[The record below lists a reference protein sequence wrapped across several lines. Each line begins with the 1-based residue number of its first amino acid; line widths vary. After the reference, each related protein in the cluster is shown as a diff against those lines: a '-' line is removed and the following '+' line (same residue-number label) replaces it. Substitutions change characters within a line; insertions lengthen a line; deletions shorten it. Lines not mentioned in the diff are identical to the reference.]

1 MSILITGGAGYI
13 GSHTAKLLNEAG
25 LDVVILDNLSTGRR
39 VNSRWGA
46 FIEGDIADV
55 SLVRSIIRQYAVTAV
70 LHLAA
75 YAQAGDSLV
84 RPDAYFANNVG
95 GTLKLLDAMVAENV
109 RQFVF
114 ASSSSVYGDTVSVS
128 AHEDDPVIP
137 MSAYGES
144 KLQTERALP
153 WYERA
158 YGLCWAALRYFNVAG
173 ATDGLGEEIS
183 ASLRIIPRTIHS
195 IIGYGPTL
203 EVFGT
208 ALPTLDGSAI
218 RDYVHV
224 VDVAQANLQALNAV
238 AQGQPGTV
246 LNVGSGTGVSV
257 LQIIEAVSKE
267 VGQPVKFHR
276 RPPHSG
282 DPAYTVSDISK
293 AQSFLGWTPVAS
305 SLTNIVA
312 SVVSSCKVKPRP

>member
-13 GSHTAKLLNEAG
+13 GSHTAKLLDEAG

-39 VNSRWGA
+39 ENSRWGA
-46 FIEGDIADV
+46 FIEGDIVDV
-55 SLVRSIIRQYAVTAV
+55 SVVRSIIRKYAVTAV

-75 YAQAGDSLV
+75 CAQAGDSVV
-84 RPDAYFANNVG
+84 RPDVYFANNVG

-114 ASSSSVYGDTVSVS
+114 ASSSSVYGDTLSVS
-128 AHEDDPVIP
+128 AHEDDPIIP

-158 YGLCWAALRYFNVAG
+158 YGLRWAALRYFNVAG

-195 IIGYGPTL
+195 IVGYGPTL

-208 ALPTLDGSAI
+208 ALPTLDGSAV

-238 AQGQPGTV
+238 KQNRAGTV
-246 LNVGSGTGVSV
+246 LNIGSGTGVSV
-257 LQIIEAVSKE
+257 LQVIEAVSKE
-267 VGQPVKFHR
+267 IGQSVIFQP
-276 RPPHSG
+276 RPPRSG

-293 AQSFLGWTPVAS
+293 ARSFLGWTPVAS

-312 SVVSSCKVKPRP
+312 SVVSSCKV

>member
-13 GSHTAKLLNEAG
+13 GSHTAKLLDEAG

-39 VNSRWGA
+39 ENSRWGA

-75 YAQAGDSLV
+75 CAQAGDSVV
-84 RPDAYFANNVG
+84 RPDVYFANNVG

-114 ASSSSVYGDTVSVS
+114 ASSSSVYGDTLSVS

-144 KLQTERALP
+144 KLQTVRALP

-158 YGLCWAALRYFNVAG
+158 YGLRWAALRYFNVAG

-183 ASLRIIPRTIHS
+183 ASL
-195 IIGYGPTL
+195 
-203 EVFGT
+203 
-208 ALPTLDGSAI
+208 A
-218 RDYVHV
+218 
-224 VDVAQANLQALNAV
+224 
-238 AQGQPGTV
+238 
-246 LNVGSGTGVSV
+246 
-257 LQIIEAVSKE
+257 
-267 VGQPVKFHR
+267 
-276 RPPHSG
+276 
-282 DPAYTVSDISK
+282 
-293 AQSFLGWTPVAS
+293 SFLGPFTPS
-305 SLTNIVA
+305 SAMAQRSKSLVPH
-312 SVVSSCKVKPRP
+312 CQH

>member
-13 GSHTAKLLNEAG
+13 GSHTAKLLDEAG

-39 VNSRWGA
+39 ENSRWGA
-46 FIEGDIADV
+46 FVEGDIADV

-75 YAQAGDSLV
+75 CAQAGDSVV
-84 RPDAYFANNVG
+84 RPDVYFANNVG

-114 ASSSSVYGDTVSVS
+114 ASSSSVYGDTLSVS

-137 MSAYGES
+137 ISAYGES

-158 YGLCWAALRYFNVAG
+158 YGLRWAALRYFNVAG

-195 IIGYGPTL
+195 IVGYGPTL

-208 ALPTLDGSAI
+208 ALPTLDGSAV

-224 VDVAQANLQALNAV
+224 VDVAQANLQALSAV
-238 AQGQPGTV
+238 KQNRAGTV
-246 LNVGSGTGVSV
+246 LNIGSGTGVSV
-257 LQIIEAVSKE
+257 LQVIEAVSKE
-267 VGQPVKFHR
+267 IGQSVIFQA
-276 RPPHSG
+276 RPPRSG

-293 AQSFLGWTPVAS
+293 ARSFLGWTPVAS

-312 SVVSSCKVKPRP
+312 SVVSSCKV

>member
-13 GSHTAKLLNEAG
+13 GSHTAKLLDEAG

-39 VNSRWGA
+39 ENSRWGA
-46 FIEGDIADV
+46 FVEGDIADV

-75 YAQAGDSLV
+75 CAQAGDSVV
-84 RPDAYFANNVG
+84 RPDVYFANNVG

-114 ASSSSVYGDTVSVS
+114 ASSSSVYGDTLSVS

-137 MSAYGES
+137 ISAYGES

-158 YGLCWAALRYFNVAG
+158 YGLRWAALRYFNVAG

-195 IIGYGPTL
+195 IVGYGPTL

-208 ALPTLDGSAI
+208 ALPTLDGSAV

-238 AQGQPGTV
+238 KQNRAGTV
-246 LNVGSGTGVSV
+246 LNIGSETGVSV
-257 LQIIEAVSKE
+257 LQVIEAVSKE
-267 VGQPVKFHR
+267 IGQSVIFQP
-276 RPPHSG
+276 RPPRSG

-293 AQSFLGWTPVAS
+293 ARSFLGWTPVAS

-312 SVVSSCKVKPRP
+312 SVVSSCKV